1 MPIENFDAEE
11 KPMSQEKQHLL
22 DEMEPLVKQVLDL
35 CDESAIKKLVELN
48 EKMIETNV
56 KENLFPVEHCVP
68 VRHLVGANRKR
79 MCLME
84 TVQNSLASI
93 EDLKEAEAAGREL
106 QTLQSKLRAYMTE
119 LMLPPSWTF
128 KISDIDI
135 HRPAE
140 RQQLSNANG
149 HDVCSTDFPN
159 TQSSNAMD
167 ITYDGTPGQTTR
179 GEEIL
184 AFRPV
189 TMTGTLISTGDTGH
203 IYSSIRFVIKS
214 EGRNPIKI
222 VDEARVGLDAVK
234 AYMYLPEEKRCN
246 IVRVDNF
253 FDRRDDCR
261 FGDILGVARDPYTT
275 KAHNLP
281 WTVVLIEYDGMPRIV
296 NRTALRKAKRETIA
310 DELINKFLISVG
322 EEPDTPKYL
331 LLEQP
336 NNRLLLKQYGSSE
349 RFDNRRARFRRGPP
363 RMLPNQEEL
372 YHDSGYEYL
381 DAPSFTRRM
390 PVHVRGLQSTNSHQ
404 DQFGDEERGAV
415 WDNPRGSYWR
425 TSARHQGP
433 TPVRTAPPVQPAS
446 RTSTTNTPLDMPRNE
461 RHQTG
466 AAAGGETVT
475 KEQFDALMK
484 MVQQLA
490 VDVQRN

>member
-1 MPIENFDAEE
+1 MRSPTRIPFHYKSIKHAMPIENFDAGE

-149 HDVCSTDFPN
+149 HDVCSTEFPN

-184 AFRPV
+184 AFRSV
-189 TMTGTLISTGDTGH
+189 TMTGTLISTGETQQ
-203 IYSSIRFVIKS
+203 IYSSIQFVIKS

-222 VDEARVGLDAVK
+222 YNKGEVGSRAVEAYLGLSEDQK
-234 AYMYLPEEKRCN
+234 CN
-246 IVRVDNF
+246 IAHVDNNYS
-253 FDRRDDCR
+253 RLDDLK
-261 FGDILGVARDPYTT
+261 FGKIIGVAHDPYAT
-275 KAHNLP
+275 KAHSLP
-281 WTVVLIEYDGMPRIV
+281 WTVVLIEYDGKPCVI
-296 NRTALRKAKRETIA
+296 NRTALRNAKGKGIA
-310 DELINKFLISVG
+310 DGLINKFLISVG
-322 EEPDTPKYL
+322 EEPDTPEEGAYL
-331 LLEQP
+331 RQAD
-336 NNRLLLKQYGSSE
+336 NRLLLKRYDSGRRFGNRSTGFQTGS
-349 RFDNRRARFRRGPP
+349 PL
-363 RMLPNQEEL
+363 MLPDQEEL
-372 YHDSGYEYL
+372 YYDL
-381 DAPSFTRRM
+381 DTPI
-390 PVHVRGLQSTNSHQ
+390 
-404 DQFGDEERGAV
+404 
-415 WDNPRGSYWR
+415 PR
-425 TSARHQGP
+425 
-433 TPVRTAPPVQPAS
+433 
-446 RTSTTNTPLDMPRNE
+446 DE
-461 RHQTG
+461 RHQAG